1 MFCPK
6 ISCRVVAGVVELV
19 TGFPA
24 GTDLVLDLHYFPE
37 QSQFLELNFTFG
49 ETSATICTKKP
60 LDANTLQ
67 NVRFL
72 TSTYV

>member
-1 MFCPK
+1 M
-6 ISCRVVAGVVELV
+6 V